1 MPADE
6 NQPEAEPQIPAEADL
21 GQSGEGVPS
30 PEASVDAYVESL
42 GMKYDDELNLG
53 VVSDEMLPQVAA
65 RLAQTNPEAARRMA
79 LRHSD
84 YTTKRQRDAEEARTV
99 QDEKARLEQYAAAM
113 PQNQQPQQPPTDYG
127 AEYADPAVVQLRQE
141 QEQLKRNIQDMYTQ
155 MNVQAIQQGLDEV
168 QRRHPDMTAPGA
180 REGLLQFQ
188 HKSGIRDSEQAY
200 WAMKGP
206 DAVAKALAAE
216 KPTAPAAPQ
225 VPPSGSGPAKSEP
238 PKTPEAARAGIVG
251 FLKKRGVGK
260 LEDL

>member
-6 NQPEAEPQIPAEADL
+6 NQPEAEPQTPAEADL
-21 GQSGEGVPS
+21 GHSDEGVPS

-84 YTTKRQRDAEEARTV
+84 YTKKAMRGAEDARAVQEER
-99 QDEKARLEQYAAAM
+99 ARLEQMMAAS
-113 PQNQQPQQPPTDYG
+113 QYQQPQQSTTDYG
-127 AEYADPAVVQLRQE
+127 TEYTDPAVIQLRQE
-141 QEQLKRNIQDMYTQ
+141 HEQLKRSFQDMYTQ
-155 MNVQAIQQGLDEV
+155 MNVQVIQQGLDEV

-180 REGLLQFQ
+180 REELLQFQ

-206 DAVAKALAAE
+206 DAVAKALAE
-216 KPTAPAAPQ
+216 QKPSAPPAPQ
-225 VPPSGSGPAKSEP
+225 VPPSGSGPVKPEP
-238 PKTPEAARAGIVG
+238 PKTPEGARAGIVG
-251 FLKKRGVGK
+251 FLKKRGVSK